1 MFIHHFYLPL
11 NSLQAML
18 QAMLIGHLGADAES
32 KSTNGNEFIT
42 FRIANTD
49 RWTDD
54 AGQVHEQT
62 TWVDCIMNGK
72 PKVFDY
78 LKKGQLVY
86 VIGSVSLR
94 VYSSAK
100 DRCMKAGMTINVRQV
115 ELLGGKSD
123 DVPSLLYTEDGKEQV
138 HVEKL
143 FYSPAA
149 TNEAG
154 NGVGRV
160 LVSRSGERFLH
171 DSEGWVVREAIQPE

>member
-1 MFIHHFYLPL
+1 
-11 NSLQAML
+11 ML

-49 RWTDD
+49 KWTDE

-72 PKVFDY
+72 PKVFEY

-86 VIGSVSLR
+86 VAGSVSLR

-100 DRCMKAGMTINVRQV
+100 DKCMKAGMTINVRQV

-123 DVPSLLYTEDGKEQV
+123 DVPTLLYTEDGQQQV
-138 HVEKL
+138 NVGKF
-143 FYSPAA
+143 FYAPTGKCSKGKA
-149 TNEAG
+149 ES
-154 NGVGRV
+154 RI
-160 LVSRSGERFLH
+160 LVSKSGERFVQ
-171 DSEGWVVREAIQPE
+171 DPEGWIRREVINAE

>member
-1 MFIHHFYLPL
+1 
-11 NSLQAML
+11 ML

-49 RWTDD
+49 KWTDE

-72 PKVFDY
+72 PKVFEY

-86 VIGSVSLR
+86 VAGSVSLR

-100 DRCMKAGMTINVRQV
+100 DKCMKAGMTINVRQV

-123 DVPSLLYTEDGKEQV
+123 DVPTLLYTEDGQQQV
-138 HVEKL
+138 NVGKF
-143 FYSPAA
+143 FYAPTGKCSKGKA
-149 TNEAG
+149 ES
-154 NGVGRV
+154 RI
-160 LVSRSGERFLH
+160 LVSKSGERFVQ
-171 DSEGWVVREAIQPE
+171 DPEGWIQREVINAE

>member
-1 MFIHHFYLPL
+1 
-11 NSLQAML
+11 ML
-18 QAMLIGHLGADAES
+18 QATLIGYLGADAEA

-49 RWTDD
+49 KWNDES
-54 AGQVHEQT
+54 GQVHEQT
-62 TWVDCIMNGK
+62 TWVDCVMNGK

-86 VIGSVSLR
+86 VAGSISLR

-100 DRCMKAGMTINVRQV
+100 ERCMKAGMTINVRQV

-123 DVPSLLYTEDGKEQV
+123 DIPSVLFTGDGKEQV
-138 HVEKL
+138 HVGKY

-149 TNEAG
+149 
-154 NGVGRV
+154 VGEDGKPK
-160 LVSRSGERFLH
+160 SRILCSKSGERFVQAI
-171 DSEGWVVREAIQPE
+171 DGWITRDIAQPE

>member
-1 MFIHHFYLPL
+1 
-11 NSLQAML
+11 ML

-49 RWTDD
+49 KWTDE

-72 PKVFDY
+72 PKVFEY

-86 VIGSVSLR
+86 VSGSVSLR

-100 DRCMKAGMTINVRQV
+100 DKCMKAGMTINVRQV

-123 DVPSLLYTEDGKEQV
+123 DVPAVLYTEDGTQQV
-138 HVEKL
+138 NVGKF
-143 FYSPAA
+143 FYSNRPNVEGKV
-149 TNEAG
+149 NEK
-154 NGVGRV
+154 RV
-160 LVSRSGERFLH
+160 LCSKSGERYIQ
-171 DSEGWVVREAIQPE
+171 DPEGWIKRESVQPE

>member
-1 MFIHHFYLPL
+1 
-11 NSLQAML
+11 ML

-49 RWTDD
+49 KWTDE

-72 PKVFDY
+72 PKVFEY

-86 VIGSVSLR
+86 VAGSVSLR

-100 DRCMKAGMTINVRQV
+100 DKCMKAGMTINVRQV

-123 DVPSLLYTEDGKEQV
+123 DVPTLLLTEDGKQQV
-138 HVEKL
+138 NVGKY
-143 FYSPAA
+143 FYAPADKSD
-149 TNEAG
+149 
-154 NGVGRV
+154 NGTTKIRV
-160 LVSRSGERFLH
+160 LVSKSGERFIQDH
-171 DSEGWVVREAIQPE
+171 DGWITKEAVNAE

>member
-1 MFIHHFYLPL
+1 
-11 NSLQAML
+11 ML
-18 QAMLIGHLGADAES
+18 QSMLIGHLGADAES

-49 RWTDD
+49 RWTDE

-72 PKVFDY
+72 PKVFEY

-86 VIGSVSLR
+86 VAGSVSLR

-100 DRCMKAGMTINVRQV
+100 DKCMKAGMTINVRQV

-123 DVPSLLYTEDGKEQV
+123 DVPSLLYTEDGTQEV
-138 HVEKL
+138 HVGKY
-143 FYSPAA
+143 FYSPAQPD
-149 TNEAG
+149 EDG
-154 NGVGRV
+154 NAVSRV
-160 LVSRSGERFLH
+160 LCSKSGERFVQ
-171 DSEGWVVREAIQPE
+171 DKDGWIKREEVQPA

>member
-1 MFIHHFYLPL
+1 
-11 NSLQAML
+11 ML

-42 FRIANTD
+42 FRIANTE
-49 RWTDD
+49 RWSDES
-54 AGQVHEQT
+54 GQVHEQT

-72 PKVFDY
+72 PKVFEY

-100 DRCMKAGMTINVRQV
+100 EKCMKAGMTISVRQV

-123 DVPSLLYTEDGKEQV
+123 DVPSLLFTEDGKEQV
-138 HVEKL
+138 HVGKY
-143 FYSPAA
+143 FFSPAA
-149 TNEAG
+149 TDEAG
-154 NGVGRV
+154 NAIERV
-160 LVSRSGERFLH
+160 LCSKSGERFVQ
-171 DSEGWVVREAIQPE
+171 DVDGWIKREAIQPE

>member
-1 MFIHHFYLPL
+1 
-11 NSLQAML
+11 ML

-49 RWTDD
+49 KWTDE

-72 PKVFDY
+72 PKVFEY

-86 VIGSVSLR
+86 VSGSVSLR

-100 DRCMKAGMTINVRQV
+100 DKCMKAGMTINVRQV

-123 DVPSLLYTEDGKEQV
+123 DVPTLLYTEDGTQQV
-138 HVEKL
+138 NVGKF
-143 FYSPAA
+143 FYAPAKKCDDG
-149 TNEAG
+149 TTES
-154 NGVGRV
+154 RV
-160 LVSRSGERFLH
+160 LVSKSGERFVQ
-171 DSEGWVVREAIQPE
+171 DPEGWIKREAVNAE

>member
-1 MFIHHFYLPL
+1 
-11 NSLQAML
+11 ML

-49 RWTDD
+49 KWTDE

-72 PKVFDY
+72 PKVFEY

-86 VIGSVSLR
+86 VAGSVSLR

-100 DRCMKAGMTINVRQV
+100 DKCMKAGMTINVRQV

-123 DVPSLLYTEDGKEQV
+123 DVPTLLYTEDGQQQVNVGKFFYAPRATTENGELKE
-138 HVEKL
+138 
-143 FYSPAA
+143 
-149 TNEAG
+149 
-154 NGVGRV
+154 RI
-160 LVSRSGERFLH
+160 LVSKSGERFIQ
-171 DSEGWVVREAIQPE
+171 DTGGWIAREVVNAE